1 MSPTRTAALLAAAGV
16 LSMTGG
22 CGGTTGPG
30 ASADSSPAPTP
41 TTLATPATATMA
53 PASTAP
59 ATPASSTSTPTKKP
73 TAAPARGGDGDATDA
88 KAPSTAGGGVCSHL
102 AADQVGAIL
111 GVPVEGS
118 AVPDET
124 GCTFEQGG
132 RKGTTV
138 TVLDKTAAQAGGM
151 DGAKAE
157 ANSAVEGEP
166 QDLSGIGS
174 AAFLVTG
181 SMFGG
186 PDVNAA
192 GAVQVGSRIIS
203 VYLEQ
208 HSGIDEARVRT
219 METDLLRLVAKARS

>member
-1 MSPTRTAALLAAAGV
+1 MSPTRTAALLAAACA
-16 LSMTGG
+16 LSLAAG
-22 CGGTTGPG
+22 CGGTTDAVVG
-30 ASADSSPAPTP
+30 ADT
-41 TTLATPATATMA
+41 TPATTTTAPTTAATTPDSTAPAA
-53 PASTAP
+53 PASTTAVP
-59 ATPASSTSTPTKKP
+59 AKKP
-73 TAAPARGGDGDATDA
+73 TATAARGGDGDATDA
-88 KAPSTAGGGVCSHL
+88 KAPSTAGGGVCSHIG
-102 AADQVGAIL
+102 ADQVGAIL
-111 GVPVEGS
+111 GVPVQGS

-132 RKGTTV
+132 KKGTTV

-157 ANSAVEGEP
+157 ATSAVEGEP

>member
-1 MSPTRTAALLAAAGV
+1 MTLSTETRRALLEIEIANVVEQFGR
-16 LSMTGG
+16 L
-22 CGGTTGPG
+22 
-30 ASADSSPAPTP
+30 PAPPPSFLHRLHRRVDAFAQQVSTG
-41 TTLATPATATMA
+41 ARATALALAQRPWT
-53 PASTAP
+53 
-59 ATPASSTSTPTKKP
+59 
-73 TAAPARGGDGDATDA
+73 GGDGDATDT

-102 AADQVGAIL
+102 SAEQVGAIL
-111 GVPVEGS
+111 GVPVRGS
-118 AVPDET
+118 AVPGET

-132 RKGTTV
+132 RKGTSV
-138 TVLDKTAAQAGGM
+138 TVLDKTAAEAGGM

-166 QDLSGIGS
+166 EDLSGIGA

-192 GAVQVGSRIIS
+192 GAVQVGSRIVS
-203 VYLEQ
+203 VYLGQ
-208 HSGIDEARVRT
+208 HTGIAEARVRT